1 MLDPMKLSENQAGT
15 GSVEWIG
22 VRPARR
28 ARVEPVEAVLALHEV
43 GLRGDHFAGKPG
55 SDRQVTLVQH
65 EHLAVIASL
74 MGQPSLDPGLLR
86 RNISVRGI
94 NLLSLV
100 GRKFRAGD
108 AILEGAGPCRPC
120 SRMEENLGHGGWNA
134 MRGHGGIIAR
144 VVQSGLIQVGDAVA
158 DLGAASSVGSDQSD
172 DNS

>member
-1 MLDPMKLSENQAGT
+1 MLEPMKLADNQT
-15 GSVEWIG
+15 GPGRVFWIGIRRKRRASVE
-22 VRPARR
+22 VTDA
-28 ARVEPVEAVLALHEV
+28 VEALEGL

-65 EHLAVIASL
+65 EHLDVVASIL
-74 MGQPSLDPGLLR
+74 GKASIDPGLIR

-100 GRKFRAGD
+100 DRRFRIGEAV
-108 AILEGAGPCRPC
+108 LEGAGPCRPC

-144 VVQSGLIQVGDAVA
+144 VVSSGLIRVGDEVE
-158 DLGAASSVGSDQSD
+158 DLGAVETSGGRQSD
-172 DNS
+172 ESS